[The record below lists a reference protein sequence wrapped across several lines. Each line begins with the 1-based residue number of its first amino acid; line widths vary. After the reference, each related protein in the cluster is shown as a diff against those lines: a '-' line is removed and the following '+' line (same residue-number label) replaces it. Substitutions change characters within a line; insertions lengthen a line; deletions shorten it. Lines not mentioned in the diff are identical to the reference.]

1 MTRIQESPV
10 RVEGDELMPSQGS
23 ERLTITVA
31 EAAIQLG
38 ISKGN
43 CYEAIRQGS
52 IPALRLG
59 RRIVIPKVA
68 LQRLLVG
75 EGMST
80 NDKSSEV

>member
-1 MTRIQESPV
+1 MQ
-10 RVEGDELMPSQGS
+10 VEGERPMPSQGS

-59 RRIVIPKVA
+59 RRIVIPKAA
-68 LQRLLVG
+68 LQRLLAG
-75 EGMST
+75 EEMST
-80 NDKSSEV
+80 NDKSFEV